1 MRKFLFIFTV
11 LLLLAGMGIS
21 QSIQAD
27 TVISKKENP
36 QPVSKHSPSK
46 AAIRS
51 ALLPGLGQ
59 AYNKKYW
66 KIPIVYGALAV
77 PVYTYVYNKN
87 WYDKTREAYEIKF
100 YNDTSRYDEIDDQLK
115 PLSEESLRAYRNE
128 FRQSMDISILA
139 FIIVWGLNVV
149 DAAVDAH
156 LKDFDISDNLSMKI
170 SPGHS
175 EMAGTNGVS
184 LILKIGPHGRT
195 TK

>member
-27 TVISKKENP
+27 TVISKKENSKP
-36 QPVSKHSPSK
+36 ASKHSPSK

-51 ALLPGLGQ
+51 AILPGLGQ

-156 LKDFDISDNLSMKI
+156 LKDFDISDNLSLKI

-184 LILKIGPHGRT
+184 LILKIGPQGRT